1 MPMYDPKFSVK
12 QMYDNYGSSRSTPKT
27 NANKQAADSMRSAGI
42 GGLGGRATTSSAQRI
57 QDSFRDMRESSRTS
71 GSTYDVVPQV
81 FRQPTP
87 PPPEEKST
95 LEGIKEKAVSLFNLF
110 GGDEPKEKET
120 NYGNVYKGPMFR
132 GPITPGAIET
142 RIRDAVDYSK
152 APPIYYGGIPNEGN
166 MRYDVVP
173 PASANP
179 NLQINAQKTAIN
191 NIIKR
196 LAPNS
201 KEYKIKRGDTLSE
214 IAQREG
220 LKVSDLVKINKI
232 KDKHHIVEGETLII
246 PASQEVIKVMDL
258 VDSVDPDAQFY
269 QSGVPMEQRIFEP
282 ELGYDE
288 ITLPSG
294 ATIDK
299 KIAGL
304 GAIPEV
310 TVTELDDDY
319 VAAEDTTRTS
329 DTPSAP
335 TPDYAT
341 MSFGEAG
348 RPDTG
353 DGIMTKPKLRPGTKK
368 SEKELVQKT
377 LNDLGYDAGA
387 VDGDIGKGSQRA
399 IRKFQ
404 TQHGLAPTGDL
415 DQTTYN
421 MIISGESDAYPDPRQ
436 EIPSDQIESITSDIG
451 DFEIMKKALAKIE
464 SGPHGYS
471 VYKFDIKYTDKDRP
485 LPKGKKVGDIKYKAG
500 DLLYGGSGGH
510 YLGKYQMGRD
520 ALSDVG
526 VGYSKAERE
535 AFLKNPSAQDEAFKK
550 FTENNHI
557 KLTRESERYRNMT
570 KEEKL
575 GVLGYAHNQGATAA
589 IEWLFTGVSG
599 ADANGTKGTKYTTK
613 IAEAFADPNAASV
626 REFYEV
632 TP

>member
-1 MPMYDPKFSVK
+1 MYDPKFTQK
-12 QMYDNYGSSRSTPKT
+12 QMYDQYGRSRES
-27 NANKQAADSMRSAGI
+27 NKKVDSKPSRGSGFSGMGADPAERFGGSPTK
-42 GGLGGRATTSSAQRI
+42 GLGSKPFEQ
-57 QDSFRDMRESSRTS
+57 
-71 GSTYDVVPQV
+71 GSTYDVI
-81 FRQPTP
+81 PTP
-87 PPPEEKST
+87 PQRDDKPDPPTSIIDTVKN
-95 LEGIKEKAVSLFNLF
+95 KAVELFKSF
-110 GGDEPKEKET
+110 GGDDPKDTEVDPSK
-120 NYGNVYKGPMFR
+120 VYRGPMFR
-132 GPITPGAIET
+132 GPINPGVIET
-142 RIRDAVDYSK
+142 RIKDAVDYSK
-152 APPIYYGGIPNEGN
+152 APPLFYTAYGST
-166 MRYDVVP
+166 YDTVP
-173 PASANP
+173 PVTANKDRVK
-179 NLQINAQKTAIN
+179 NAVNAFLKQRGIGG
-191 NIIKR
+191 
-196 LAPNS
+196 
-201 KEYKIKRGDTLSE
+201 KEYTIKRGDTLSE

-220 LKVSDLVKINKI
+220 VAIDDLAKINKI
-232 KDKHHIVEGETLII
+232 ENINRILAGETLII
-246 PASQEVIKVMDL
+246 PPSQEVENVKDF
-258 VDSVDPDAQFY
+258 VDSVDPDAQFS
-269 QSGVPMEQRIFEP
+269 QSGVPMDQRIFEP

-288 ITLPSG
+288 IPLPSQ
-294 ATIDK
+294 ATVDK

-304 GAIPEV
+304 GARPEV

-335 TPDYAT
+335 MPDYAT

-353 DGIMTKPKLRPGTKK
+353 GIMTKPKLRPGTKK
-368 SEKELVQKT
+368 SEKQLVQRT
-377 LNDLGYDAGA
+377 LQDLGYGTLEDKKGNF
-387 VDGDIGKGSQRA
+387 DGIIGKGSQRA

-436 EIPSDQIESITSDIG
+436 EIPADQIESITSDIG

-464 SGPHGYS
+464 SGPHGYT
-471 VYKFDIKYTDKDRP
+471 VYKFDIKDK
-485 LPKGKKVGDIKYKAG
+485 KGNIIHKAG
-500 DLLYGGSGGH
+500 DLLYGGSGNH
-510 YLGKYQMGRD
+510 YLGKYQMGED

-535 AFLKNPSAQDEAFKK
+535 AFLKDPVAQDKAFKEY
-550 FTENNHI
+550 TENNHK

-613 IAEAFADPNAASV
+613 IAEAFADPNAAAV